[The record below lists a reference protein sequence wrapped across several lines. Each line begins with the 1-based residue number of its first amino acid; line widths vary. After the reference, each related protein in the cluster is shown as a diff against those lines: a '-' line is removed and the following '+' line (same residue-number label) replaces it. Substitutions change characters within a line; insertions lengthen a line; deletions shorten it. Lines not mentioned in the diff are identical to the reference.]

1 MEKRITNAIIKMID
15 TEYPNG
21 LARKRFSGGS
31 TNNVGEPDITASVCG
46 IRVEIEV
53 KQPGQKPGKLQLSRL
68 RRLQRNGCIAFWSD
82 SKQDAKAK
90 LDQALLK
97 WRLNGLK
104 AYLVGLSG
112 DLAE

>member
-1 MEKRITNAIIKMID
+1 MEKTITNAIIKMIN

-53 KQPGQKPGKLQLSRL
+53 KQPGKKPSKLQLSRL
-68 RRLQRNGCIAFWSD
+68 SRLQKKGCIAFWAD
-82 SKQDAKAK
+82 SKSSAKAQ
-90 LDQALLK
+90 LDQ
-97 WRLNGLK
+97 GLVEWQPGGLE
-104 AYLVGLSG
+104 AYLAGLSG
-112 DLAE
+112 RFAA